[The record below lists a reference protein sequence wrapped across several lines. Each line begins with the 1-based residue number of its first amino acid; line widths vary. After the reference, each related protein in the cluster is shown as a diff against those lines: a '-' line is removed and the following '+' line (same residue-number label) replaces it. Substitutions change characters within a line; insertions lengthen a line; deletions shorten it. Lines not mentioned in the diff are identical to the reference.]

1 VALQRAAV
9 VVSVLELALEQ
20 RPVQVVWEQVL
31 ELEQEQA
38 LELLP
43 FPETVLG

>member
-1 VALQRAAV
+1 MHHYDEYPWVSIWDDPLSEYRA
-9 VVSVLELALEQ
+9 
-20 RPVQVVWEQVL
+20 VQVVWEQVL

-43 FPETVLG
+43 FPETSA